1 MKSLAGAAI
10 TIAACAAAAALAWS
24 ATRWWAASS
33 NLNAAQSID
42 LQAAAIISEVRHLRA
57 LPVIV
62 EEVATQED
70 RLLGMVSD
78 TLVQAGVNPSVIK
91 DVSSDS
97 VAAGAGVYRRQ
108 AIRVQLE
115 SITIPDLGRFL
126 ASWKKQHPAW
136 IATTLNVAPM
146 KRSAPD
152 GKSAE
157 TSVVWSV
164 SIFFTSSFLGSS
176 AQPPL
181 PPQHPP
187 EKLPR

>member
-1 MKSLAGAAI
+1 MKSIADAAAL
-10 TIAACAAAAALAWS
+10 IAAFAAAAALAWS
-24 ATRWWAASS
+24 ASRWWNAGSD
-33 NLNAAQSID
+33 LNAAQRTD
-42 LQAAAIISEVRHLRA
+42 LHAAAIISEVRHLRT

-62 EEVATQED
+62 EENPTRED

-97 VAAGAGVYRRQ
+97 VSAGAGVYRRQ

-115 SITIPDLGRFL
+115 SISVLDLGRFL
-126 ASWKKQHPAW
+126 AGWKKQHPTW

-146 KRSAPD
+146 KRAASE
-152 GKSAE
+152 GKSVE
-157 TSVVWSV
+157 TAVAWSV

-176 AQPPL
+176 TQPISPAQPS
-181 PPQHPP
+181 P